1 VDFHHETDAAF
12 HGCERFVSLCARTVE
27 RLTVRGVGRGTSRA
41 VAHVGTELLLD
52 GLLSRESTARTVY
65 SDALGLAI
73 EARLSASVPVSAED
87 QERLH
92 HGLTRLSRAPIPE
105 GYLDPVFVADRLRA
119 MLAHRPRLAF
129 QAGDLPIVTQEMLD
143 LSLEVAG
150 CWEDILSQVRSRL
163 STEIA

>member
-1 VDFHHETDAAF
+1 
-12 HGCERFVSLCARTVE
+12 
-27 RLTVRGVGRGTSRA
+27 
-41 VAHVGTELLLD
+41 
-52 GLLSRESTARTVY
+52 
-65 SDALGLAI
+65 
-73 EARLSASVPVSAED
+73 
-87 QERLH
+87 
-92 HGLTRLSRAPIPE
+92 
-105 GYLDPVFVADRLRA
+105 VFVADRLRA